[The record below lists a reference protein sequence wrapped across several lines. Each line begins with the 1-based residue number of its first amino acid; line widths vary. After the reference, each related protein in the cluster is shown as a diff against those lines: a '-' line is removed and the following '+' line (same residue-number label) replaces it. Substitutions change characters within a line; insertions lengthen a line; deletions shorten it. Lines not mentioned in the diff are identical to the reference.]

1 MLDLIRS
8 LRDAGDPVPVPWPS
22 LGRLVRPRR
31 GTVGTVLGA
40 PGTGKSTMILE
51 WLDEAQVPSLYISL
65 DTSLGDQAVRY
76 VARRENV
83 PVDVVETWPAAR
95 MIEVL
100 EKIDAP
106 VRFFA
111 RSIHLQ
117 GLGEVVAAE
126 TEYWGE
132 APAIVVV
139 DNMKNLIEKEESQPE
154 YERIIGE
161 LHKIA
166 RDHNVF
172 VLALHHVI
180 RPKRDDREKVRS
192 RPITMTEGMFAGERD
207 VSFVFGLWRPQD
219 SHLKVAI
226 LKNRMGRDAPDGSLY
241 TTLDFDGA
249 TARVTEMDQTAA
261 WIATQGAKA

>member
-31 GTVGTVLGA
+31 GTVATVLGA

-51 WLDEAQVPSLYISL
+51 WLDTANVPSLYVSL

-76 VARRENV
+76 IARRSNV
-83 PVDVVETWPAAR
+83 PVDQVETWPTEKMVAA
-95 MIEVL
+95 L
-100 EKIDAP
+100 EGIDAP

-117 GLGEVVAAE
+117 GLGEVVVAE

-132 APAIVVV
+132 SPAIVVV

-166 RDHNVF
+166 RDQNVF
-172 VLALHHVI
+172 VLALHHVV
-180 RPKRDDREKVRS
+180 RPLRDQKDKVRS

-219 SHLKVAI
+219 DHLKVAI
-226 LKNRMGRDAPDGSLY
+226 LKNRMGRDAPDGSLFA
-241 TTLDFDGA
+241 TLDFNGA
-249 TARVTEMDQTAA
+249 TARVTEMDSVRA
-261 WIATQGAKA
+261 WAATQGQS